1 MFSCHGDRMIGWLNV
16 VCTIVPELFVNVPV
30 CVAMTLCICMIGG
43 CGGAISDSGRGG
55 GCSSLLW
62 RQHQTQT
69 EGSGGRSEGS
79 CIIIIL
85 PRFLHVLLRTCMFTP
100 WSLCPSL
107 PPSLSPSHLG
117 HLCWICPV
125 WSHKPL
131 PCGTCIWCTDCYP
144 GTQVHHLCW
153 LQCCSPYPLGCGRG
167 PDHGNSPPIFLKVG
181 SSLPCSIHSSLSLC
195 IATDS
200 IDWQKNWQED
210 HTETKVHMHE
220 QSINHVSLKNAH
232 THLWWKLLYFR
243 FVKQDQVV
251 IARLQ
256 TAGII
261 CLETFQ
267 AFPQMARFTLRDE
280 GIFVCVCVCVHMH
293 LHMCSSG
300 RGAHVGVLPL
310 QQNNYCFNHM
320 LFVFFCCCCF
330 FSGKT
335 IAIGKVLKLVE

>member
-1 MFSCHGDRMIGWLNV
+1 MFSCHGDRMIGWLNI

-43 CGGAISDSGRGG
+43 CGGAISDSGGGG

-85 PRFLHVLLRTCMFTP
+85 PRFLHVLLRMFTP

-167 PDHGNSPPIFLKVG
+167 PDHGNSPPIFLQVG

-195 IATDS
+195 
-200 IDWQKNWQED
+200 
-210 HTETKVHMHE
+210 V
-220 QSINHVSLKNAH
+220 
-232 THLWWKLLYFR
+232 
-243 FVKQDQVV
+243 
-251 IARLQ
+251 
-256 TAGII
+256 
-261 CLETFQ
+261 
-267 AFPQMARFTLRDE
+267 
-280 GIFVCVCVCVHMH
+280 
-293 LHMCSSG
+293 
-300 RGAHVGVLPL
+300 
-310 QQNNYCFNHM
+310 
-320 LFVFFCCCCF
+320 
-330 FSGKT
+330 
-335 IAIGKVLKLVE
+335 